1 MSQDITWLGSSRNH
15 VGPAGPTRTLQL
27 PNPRQTTSPFTTPSG
42 KSGSDQAP
50 RRNANQ
56 SRSRSTDSSGVRA
69 LCQRTRSAG
78 RATCGQRIGPC
89 HACRTTAQSL
99 NNLLR
104 NPAYAGRIQSRRW
117 NSEHEGDFDP
127 IVSEALYSGVQ
138 ARLAAINSH
147 PSVRQQDDPD
157 FHCAVLCDAQ
167 PATRLSLAVVRVVA
181 AACTRITTAGTGVAV
196 WPPAKAV
203 IEAKFVDLLDSLRP
217 RPEYLALF
225 RAIVL
230 DVWRQEC
237 RTAADV
243 AARLRDRVSALQGD
257 LQRGERRF
265 RTGPLD
271 RSRHVQRHEGPAPRA
286 VAAAQLELSEAQLQQ
301 RTSKESSRSPSTSWL
316 TQPRY
321 G

>member
-147 PSVRQQDDPD
+147 PSVRQEDDPD
-157 FHCAVLCDAQ
+157 FPL
-167 PATRLSLAVVRVVA
+167 RRFVRC
-181 AACTRITTAGTGVAV
+181 AACDTPLTGSRSRGRSGVYPYYHCRNRCRGVASRKSSHRSQV
-196 WPPAKAV
+196 
-203 IEAKFVDLLDSLRP
+203 
-217 RPEYLALF
+217 
-225 RAIVL
+225 
-230 DVWRQEC
+230 C
-237 RTAADV
+237 
-243 AARLRDRVSALQGD
+243 
-257 LQRGERRF
+257 
-265 RTGPLD
+265 GPLGLPQAPTGI
-271 RSRHVQRHEGPAPRA
+271 SRFIQGNSA
-286 VAAAQLELSEAQLQQ
+286 
-301 RTSKESSRSPSTSWL
+301 
-316 TQPRY
+316 
-321 G
+321 